1 MAIEGTQLQVSV
13 EEGERWRRT
22 MSVTI
27 PSGVV
32 SSERRRLT
40 GELAGRLKLPGF
52 RKGRVPSAVVEKRFG
67 DSLHREALD
76 KLIGAAYRE
85 ALSQQELNPI
95 SEGEV
100 GNVRYEP
107 DQDLIF
113 SISFDVRPEIELS
126 RLGGFKVER
135 PAVDGVDTKL
145 ELVLGR
151 LREEGGTW
159 QPLDEGRPTQGDL
172 VAVEIQQIEDGE
184 AGEVQPYQLVLGQG
198 DAIPDIEE
206 AIKSLEVGGSGDFV
220 VHFPDDFPKE
230 ERRGQD
236 ELLRVRLDSRQ
247 RLELPELDAE
257 FAKGLGDFESVDDL
271 KEKIR
276 TDLEKEAEEQA
287 ESVVRVR
294 LLDAILDA
302 NPFTVPVSMVDR
314 YVESVLGSPDGV
326 SPEQLAEAKDQISPQ
341 SEHAVKRILA
351 IDRLAETQGLRATE
365 EELDSRIEEIAEKS
379 GDAPAKIYAT
389 LQKSERLEALEREIT
404 DRKVFD
410 FLKEQSEITE
420 NRPDGSTL

>member
-1 MAIEGTQLQVSV
+1 MAIEGTELQISV

-22 MSVTI
+22 MSVTV

-32 SSERRRLT
+32 SSERRRFT
-40 GELAGRLKLPGF
+40 GELAARVKLPGF
-52 RKGRVPSAVVEKRFG
+52 RKGHVPSSVVEQRFG
-67 DSLHREALD
+67 DSLSREALD

-100 GNVRYEP
+100 GNVQYEP
-107 DQDLIF
+107 DRDLTF

-135 PAVDGVDTKL
+135 PQIDGLEDKL
-145 ELVLGR
+145 EHVLGR
-151 LREEGGTW
+151 LREERGTW
-159 QPLDEGRPTQGDL
+159 QPLDGGHPEDGNL
-172 VAVEIQQIEDGE
+172 VGVEIQRVEVGE

-206 AIKSLEVGGSGDFV
+206 AIKSLEVDGSGEFV
-220 VHFPDDFPKE
+220 VRFPDDFSNE
-230 ERRGQD
+230 ERRG
-236 ELLRVRLDSRQ
+236 EEEHLLIRLHSLQ
-247 RLELPELDAE
+247 RLEVPELDAE

-271 KEKIR
+271 NEKIR
-276 TDLEKEAEEQA
+276 ADVEKEAEEQA
-287 ESVVRVR
+287 ESVVRGK

-314 YVESVLGSPDGV
+314 YVESVLGNTEGV
-326 SPEQLAEAKDQISPQ
+326 PPEKLVEAKERISPQ
-341 SEHAVKRILA
+341 AEHAVKRILA
-351 IDRLAETQGLRATE
+351 IDRLSEIQELRATE
-365 EELDSRIEEIAEKS
+365 EELDGRIEEIAEKT
-379 GDAPAKIYAT
+379 GDTPAKIYAN

-404 DRKVFD
+404 ERKVFD

-420 NRPDGSTL
+420 P